1 MQNLHLASTLVVLLQ
16 GGSYR
21 RILKDPRP
29 ITSRSAYHLRY
40 GAFCDAMLPASA
52 AAQVRYTN
60 PSIRSTI
67 VAFFIGN
74 LFANFLILVAA
85 CVVILRFFQVPVAW
99 TAAVVAAYY
108 AHVFTAKAH
117 VTGWA
122 SGKRG
127 VLSIFSG
134 WTDYFDPRVIIDGEL
149 KEGKRYI
156 IGCSPHGIHGF
167 GTGVLMEPG
176 SEFFKRFPF
185 MEGKLVGL
193 AAKVLFFVP
202 LVREI
207 FLSTGWRDASRWV
220 AERAMREGN
229 SLYILVGGEAEALLS
244 APGRDDAIVAGKRR
258 RGFVRLALESGA
270 ELVPM
275 YAFHNTSTY
284 CTASLL
290 SGFRNWLSRRFQVC
304 LPIFWGRW
312 FLPLPFNV
320 QLTVAFGAP
329 LPLPE
334 AYRPEGSGPV
344 AGSSAGA
351 AAGGK
356 ADATGSKVDADAS
369 ASASA
374 GGAAGGKAARR
385 TASDADIDDY
395 QAAYVSALQ
404 ALFEKHKAG
413 AGYATDRKLN
423 IVVAD

>member
-1 MQNLHLASTLVVLLQ
+1 
-16 GGSYR
+16 
-21 RILKDPRP
+21 
-29 ITSRSAYHLRY
+29 
-40 GAFCDAMLPASA
+40 MLPAA
-52 AAQVRYTN
+52 AEAQVRRTS
-60 PSIRSTI
+60 PSLRSTI

-74 LFANFLILVAA
+74 LFANFLIIVAA
-85 CVVILRFFQVPVAW
+85 CIFVLRFFHVPVAW

-127 VLSIFSG
+127 VLSLFSG
-134 WTDYFDPRVIIDGEL
+134 WTDYFEPRVIIEGVL
-149 KEGKRYI
+149 QEGKRYI

-167 GTGVLMEPG
+167 GTGVLCTEG
-176 SEFFKRFPF
+176 SDFFKRFPF

-207 FLSTGWRDASRWV
+207 FLATGWRDASRWV

-244 APGRDDAIVAGKRR
+244 KPGCDDALVSGRRR

-275 YAFHNTSTY
+275 YTFHNTSTY
-284 CTASLL
+284 CTSSVL
-290 SGFRNWLSRRFQVC
+290 SGFRSWLSRRFQVC
-304 LPIFWGRW
+304 LPVFWGRW

-329 LPLPE
+329 IPLPE
-334 AYRPEGSGPV
+334 AYRPVS
-344 AGSSAGA
+344 GA
-351 AAGGK
+351 AA
-356 ADATGSKVDADAS
+356 T
-369 ASASA
+369 SASA
-374 GGAAGGKAARR
+374 GCDTASSKPAAGDVGDAGKRR
-385 TASDADIDDY
+385 TATDADIDAY

-404 ALFEKHKAG
+404 ALFEKHKAA
-413 AGYATDRKLN
+413 AGYSPERKLN

>member
-1 MQNLHLASTLVVLLQ
+1 MS
-16 GGSYR
+16 
-21 RILKDPRP
+21 
-29 ITSRSAYHLRY
+29 
-40 GAFCDAMLPASA
+40 M
-52 AAQVRYTN
+52 
-60 PSIRSTI
+60 
-67 VAFFIGN
+67 
-74 LFANFLILVAA
+74 
-85 CVVILRFFQVPVAW
+85 
-99 TAAVVAAYY
+99 
-108 AHVFTAKAH
+108 
-117 VTGWA
+117 
-122 SGKRG
+122 
-127 VLSIFSG
+127 FSG
-134 WTDYFDPRVIIDGEL
+134 WTDYFEPRVIIDGEL
-149 KEGKRYI
+149 KDGKRYI

-258 RGFVRLALESGA
+258 RGFIRLALESGA

-275 YAFHNTSTY
+275 YTFHNTSTY
-284 CTASLL
+284 CTSTSLL
-290 SGFRNWLSRRFQVC
+290 AGFRNWLSRRFQVC

-334 AYRPEGSGPV
+334 AHRPEASAAAAV
-344 AGSSAGA
+344 APGSSAGA
-351 AAGGK
+351 GAAGK
-356 ADATGSKVDADAS
+356 ADADAS
-369 ASASA
+369 AGA
-374 GGAAGGKAARR
+374 GGAAAGKAARR
-385 TASDADIDDY
+385 TASEADIDAY
-395 QAAYVSALQ
+395 QAAYVAALQ
-404 ALFEKHKAG
+404 VLFEKHKAT
-413 AGYATDRKLN
+413 AGYAPERKLN